1 MKLTTRDEKEI
12 YYEIFEPTTEY
23 QAAGKPP
30 HPLLLIHGLGADRNM
45 WRPQIETY
53 PELGFRLIVPDMRGH
68 GRSSLVESLEIS
80 DWSEDLRELLDHLG
94 VEKATV
100 VGVSMGGVIAQSF
113 AVHYPERA
121 TRLIICDSFCELSS
135 FGDKFKGVFAL
146 AGLYPFKLFGKE
158 ALAKAV
164 GSAYT
169 DPEVKQY
176 FIEVTRRAEL
186 DQIIL
191 ARKAINKVDYFDEL
205 RSLRLPALVLVGTNF
220 GESFVAMSRKI
231 AEAIP
236 GARFH
241 ALENAG
247 DPSNLVNTEAFDR
260 EVLEF
265 LRDENRLD
273 QT

>member
-1 MKLTTRDEKEI
+1 MILTTRDRKEI
-12 YYEIFEPTTEY
+12 YYEIFESPADQEAKGTFY
-23 QAAGKPP
+23 
-30 HPLLLIHGLGADRNM
+30 PLLLIHGLGADRNM
-45 WRPQIETY
+45 WLPQINSY
-53 PELGFRLIVPDMRGH
+53 PKLGFRLIVPDLRGH
-68 GRSSLVESLEIS
+68 GRSSQVESLEIS
-80 DWSEDLRELLDHLG
+80 DWSEDLRELLDHLD

-113 AVHYPERA
+113 AVKHPERTA
-121 TRLIICDSFCELSS
+121 RLIVCDSFCELSS
-135 FGDKFKGVFAL
+135 FGDKLKGFFAL
-146 AGLYPFKLFGKE
+146 AGLYPVKLFGKE
-158 ALAKAV
+158 VLAKAV
-164 GSAYT
+164 GSAYA
-169 DPEVKQY
+169 DPEVKEY
-176 FIEVTRRAEL
+176 FVEVTRRADL

-191 ARKAINKVDYFDEL
+191 ARKAINKVDFFDEL
-205 RSLRLPALVLVGTNF
+205 RSLSLSALVLVGTNF

-260 EVLEF
+260 EVVKF
-265 LRDENRLD
+265 LRDENLLD